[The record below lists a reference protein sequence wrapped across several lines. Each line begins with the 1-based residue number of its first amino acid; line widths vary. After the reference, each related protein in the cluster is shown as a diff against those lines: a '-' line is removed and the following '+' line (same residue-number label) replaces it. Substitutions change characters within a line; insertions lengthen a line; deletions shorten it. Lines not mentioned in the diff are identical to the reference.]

1 MVIKDFLKKF
11 KKKDDD
17 VLDLTKRKTSDIG
30 NVQNQNSQNIG
41 KDIDLT
47 QNSQTTANE
56 SESDDK
62 GSDALGFLGNLASGT
77 SSQTTPSST
86 GQSYY
91 PNLGSSSNKARKIK
105 DILKELKHKLDNTY
119 DRVYKLS
126 NRIDVIERKIDRL
139 ERRAGL

>member
-11 KKKDDD
+11 KKKDD
-17 VLDLTKRKTSDIG
+17 VLDLTKRKPISPE
-30 NVQNQNSQNIG
+30 NLQNQGSQNIG

-47 QNSQTTANE
+47 QNSQSTAKE
-56 SESDDK
+56 VESDDK
-62 GSDALGFLGNLASGT
+62 GSDALGFLGNLASGN

-91 PNLGSSSNKARKIK
+91 PNLRSSSNKARKIK
-105 DILKELKHKLDNTY
+105 DILKEIKHKLDNTY
-119 DRVYKLS
+119 DKVYKLS
-126 NRIDVIERKIDRL
+126 NRVDVIERKIERL